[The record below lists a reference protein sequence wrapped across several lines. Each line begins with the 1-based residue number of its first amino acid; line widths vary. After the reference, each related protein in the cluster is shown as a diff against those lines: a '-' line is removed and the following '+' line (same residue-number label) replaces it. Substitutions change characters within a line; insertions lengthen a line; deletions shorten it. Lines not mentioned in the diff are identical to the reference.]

1 MKKTILAMILMV
13 GATTFSYAQCQKNYT
28 LSGVKTEY
36 LDGSGTVQRVVE
48 EKSQLVVE
56 KDQITVTHGE
66 GDGDPASGPF
76 KYESCTW
83 KDAFKN
89 GKSVLKSTLVNQNGQ
104 STPVTLT
111 IEGKDG
117 KITLL
122 VQLDDSPDRQIRV
135 TVDKFEEKK

>member
-1 MKKTILAMILMV
+1 MKKTILAMILLV
-13 GATTFSYAQCQKNYT
+13 GTTTFSYAQCQKNYT
-28 LSGVKTEY
+28 LTGVKTEY

-48 EKSQLVVE
+48 EKSQLVAE

-66 GDGDPASGPF
+66 GDGDPATGTF
-76 KYESCTW
+76 KYESCVW
-83 KDAFKN
+83 KDAYKN